1 MIWLGEKYQQKRTH
15 VFVLEKAMQ
24 EEWCSMQP
32 LTAAAMSSWLAV
44 FALVWR
50 RLAARSVSRSR
61 SIFEVDPF
69 RTKARSIYLCDDE
82 RRHHNRH
89 NRQIAAIA
97 KGSVIDEN
105 T

>member
-44 FALVWR
+44 LFNFG
-50 RLAARSVSRSR
+50 LAAKLLVDFEVLD
-61 SIFEVDPF
+61 FEVDPY
-69 RTKARSIYLCDDE
+69 SDE
-82 RRHHNRH
+82 G
-89 NRQIAAIA
+89 QIHLF
-97 KGSVIDEN
+97 V
-105 T
+105 